1 MCKWSKSLNTG
12 RGGFFL
18 WIRKVKK
25 QMLISKSYH
34 LLLIQCHL
42 QKYSPLLH
50 VLCFPCKYHCW
61 TNRIPWT
68 FWFHSSCAKY
78 TTFHLFCCQF
88 ERISNKDIHNFKQNW
103 CFKMNKKKHPFPK
116 PPWNTETQQIGVSWY
131 DARGKLCF
139 VCWEQASE
147 HVKRQGCVERCL
159 IVLSLQLVTDRVIL
173 IKSATVLRCWW
184 QLNH

>member
-1 MCKWSKSLNTG
+1 
-12 RGGFFL
+12 
-18 WIRKVKK
+18 
-25 QMLISKSYH
+25 MLISKSYY

-42 QKYSPLLH
+42 QKYSPLLQ

-78 TTFHLFCCQF
+78 TTFYLFCCQF
-88 ERISNKDIHNFKQNW
+88 ERKKKKFKQNARDIYTIS
-103 CFKMNKKKHPFPK
+103 CFKINEKKNSTKHPFPK
-116 PPWNTETQQIGVSWY
+116 PPWNTETTQIGVSWY

-139 VCWEQASE
+139 VCWEQAFAWE
-147 HVKRQGCVERCL
+147 HVKRQGCVEQCL

-173 IKSATVLRCWW
+173 IKSATV
-184 QLNH
+184 